1 MTDEVILVKGIKK
14 QTPLDGK
21 TWLRYSISVWDDIE
35 KSADERALHHPA
47 MYPSALVERLMDCYL
62 WHKGIVLDPFLGS
75 GSTLVAALK
84 KGHSGVG
91 IEIVPDFVRMSVE
104 RLKASCFPSL
114 FGDGQL
120 PAIYLVTKAER
131 LSFPPDRQTLIVV
144 QDDARNLQAYLED
157 EAVDFLVTSPP
168 YWVIHR
174 RPRTADYKEPRPYS
188 DIPQD
193 LGNIERYEDF
203 LTELGKIFA
212 TAFRV
217 LKSGAYCIVNVMDLR
232 YGSWF
237 IPYHVDIL
245 NLLTQQGFRLE
256 DIIIWNRAREYNNL
270 RPLGY
275 PYKFIVNKVHE
286 YLLVFQKP
294 KGR

>member
-1 MTDEVILVKGIKK
+1 MKGVKKR
-14 QTPLDGK
+14 TPLDGK

-35 KSADERALHHPA
+35 KSAEEKALRHPA
-47 MYPSALVERLMDCYL
+47 MYPSSLVERLMDCYL
-62 WHKGIVLDPFLGS
+62 WHTGVVLDPFLGS

-91 IEIVPDFVRMSVE
+91 IEIVPDFARMAVE
-104 RLKASCFPSL
+104 RLQANCPPSL
-114 FGDGQL
+114 FSDGQQ
-120 PAIYLVTKAER
+120 PAIRLVTKAER
-131 LSFPPDRQTLIVV
+131 LSFPADRQTLIVV
-144 QDDARNLQAYLED
+144 QDDARNLTAYLED
-157 EAVDFLVTSPP
+157 ETIDFLVTSPP

-174 RPRTADYKEPRPYS
+174 RPRTADAKEPRPYS

-193 LGNIERYEDF
+193 LGNIERYVDF
-203 LTELGKIFA
+203 LEELGKVFA
-212 TAFRV
+212 AAFRV
-217 LKSGAYCIVNVMDLR
+217 LKPGAYCIVNVMDLR

-245 NLLTQQGFRLE
+245 SLLTRQGFRLE

-275 PYKFIVNKVHE
+275 PHKFIVNKIHE

-294 KGR
+294 ERR

>member
-1 MTDEVILVKGIKK
+1 MKGVKKR
-14 QTPLDGK
+14 TPLDGK

-35 KSADERALHHPA
+35 KSAEEKALRHPA

-62 WHKGIVLDPFLGS
+62 WHTGVVLDPFLGS

-91 IEIVPDFVRMSVE
+91 IEIVPNFARMAVE
-104 RLKASCFPSL
+104 RLKSNCPPSL
-114 FGDGQL
+114 FGDGQQ
-120 PAIYLVTKAER
+120 PTIRLVTRAER
-131 LSFPPDRQTLIVV
+131 LSFPADQQTLIVV
-144 QDDARNLQAYLED
+144 QDDARNLTAYLED
-157 EAVDFLVTSPP
+157 ETIDFLVTSPP

-174 RPRTADYKEPRPYS
+174 RPRTADAKEPRPYS

-193 LGNIERYEDF
+193 LGNIERYVDF
-203 LTELGKIFA
+203 LEELGKIFSA
-212 TAFRV
+212 AFRV
-217 LKSGAYCIVNVMDLR
+217 LKPGAYCIVNVMDLR

-237 IPYHVDIL
+237 IPYHVYIL
-245 NLLTQQGFRLE
+245 SLLTRQGFRLE

-275 PYKFIVNKVHE
+275 PHKFIVNKIHE

-294 KGR
+294 ERR

>member
-1 MTDEVILVKGIKK
+1 MKGVKRR
-14 QTPLDGK
+14 TPLDGK

-35 KSADERALHHPA
+35 KSAEERNLRHPA
-47 MYPSALVERLMDCYL
+47 MYPCALVERLMDCYL
-62 WHKGIVLDPFLGS
+62 WHRGIVLDPFLGS
-75 GSTLVAALK
+75 GSTLLAALK

-91 IEIVPDFVRMSVE
+91 IEIVPDFARMAFR
-104 RLKASCFPSL
+104 RLQANYPSSL
-114 FGDGQL
+114 FSDGQQ
-120 PAIYLVTKAER
+120 PTIRLVTKAEQ
-131 LSFPPDRQTLIVV
+131 LSFCADRQTLIVV
-144 QDDARNLQAYLED
+144 QDDARNLPAYLKD
-157 EAVDFLVTSPP
+157 ETIDFLMTSPP

-174 RPRTADYKEPRPYS
+174 RPRTADAKESRPYS

-193 LGNIERYEDF
+193 LGNIEHYADF
-203 LTELGKIFA
+203 LKELSKIFA
-212 TAFRV
+212 AAFHI

-256 DIIIWNRAREYNNL
+256 DIIIWNRAREYSNL

-294 KGR
+294 ERR